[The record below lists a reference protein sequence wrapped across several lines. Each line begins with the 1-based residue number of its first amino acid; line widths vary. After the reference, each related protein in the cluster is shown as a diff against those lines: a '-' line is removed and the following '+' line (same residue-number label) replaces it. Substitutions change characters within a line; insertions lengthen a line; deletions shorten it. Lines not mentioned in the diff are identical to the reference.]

1 MLFVIGKIGI
11 IRFDNISIKANW
23 TWQTV
28 ATVDEEYKPILTM
41 SSSLKG
47 ERVDNTN
54 GDFYAAIARI
64 QPTGAVSINPGNYAG
79 NSLYGE
85 LVYIIA

>member
-1 MLFVIGKIGI
+1 M
-11 IRFDNISIKANW
+11 
-23 TWQTV
+23 
-28 ATVDEEYKPILTM
+28 DEEYKPILTM
-41 SSSLKG
+41 NSSLKG
-47 ERVDNTN
+47 ERVGNTN
-54 GDFYAAIARI
+54 GDFYAAMARI